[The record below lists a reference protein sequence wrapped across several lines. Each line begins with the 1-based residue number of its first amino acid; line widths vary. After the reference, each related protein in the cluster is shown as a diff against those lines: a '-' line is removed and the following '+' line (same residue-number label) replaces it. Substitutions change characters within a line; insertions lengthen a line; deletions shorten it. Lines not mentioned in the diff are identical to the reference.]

1 MEKDSIKADLFLIDS
16 SSYFYRA
23 FYALPPL
30 TNSKGKPTG
39 AALGYTRMLMKLI
52 KEADIK
58 YGACLFDSKESLR
71 KQSYEEYK
79 ANRKGMPEDLVSQV
93 DYLTDIS
100 YLLGFETFKLNGY
113 EADDLIARIVRSFE
127 GGS

>member
-23 FYALPPL
+23 YYALPPL
-30 TNSKGKPTG
+30 TNSKGNPTG
-39 AALGYTRMLMKLI
+39 ASLGYTRMLMKLI
-52 KEADIK
+52 KDADIK
-58 YGACLFDSKESLR
+58 YGACLFDSKESFR
-71 KQSYEEYK
+71 KQSYEAYK

-113 EADDLIARIVRSFE
+113 EADDLIARAVKIF
-127 GGS
+127 